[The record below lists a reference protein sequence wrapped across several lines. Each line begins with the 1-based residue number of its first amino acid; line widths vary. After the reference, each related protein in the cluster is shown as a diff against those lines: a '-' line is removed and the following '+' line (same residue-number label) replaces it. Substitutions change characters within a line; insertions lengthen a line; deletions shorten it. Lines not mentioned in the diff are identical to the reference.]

1 MTNLYPKG
9 LPKILACKKF
19 WEEEKQIVG
28 MRKYKEFCVFE
39 WVRFCFDDI
48 QDKRK
53 KRFWSK
59 MLRKHLFYKHFLMIH
74 FLTRFLPLCK
84 QMGYPFLV
92 LKLSNHSLK
101 NQLKI
106 EKKYRKF
113 LTKHRK
119 EILIFWGGLKCK
131 IQSIWTNLYKAKW
144 IEFL

>member
-1 MTNLYPKG
+1 MTKLYLKG
-9 LPKILACKKF
+9 FPKILACKNF
-19 WEEEKQIVG
+19 LEEEKQIVG

-144 IEFL
+144 TEFL